1 MRMFSS
7 SALNNGCGNCT
18 EAKISGNFFY
28 DQTHRFLSCPQTY
41 INLWVNF
48 RRVLLL
54 QTTAKYSAVKCC
66 SENENIIK
74 IFPHDKIHI
83 TVYSCNVFSVCM
95 NLYTNEFTVT
105 GAKDELLC
113 ITVHNFRLQM
123 DLVFNRTLWW
133 IWIIEVSFSLYV
145 CKTWNHFHLPALS
158 HLWLAE
164 ILYRAATTNRISDCV
179 SDITMVIIQS
189 RQW

>member
-1 MRMFSS
+1 MFTS
-7 SALNNGCGNCT
+7 SALNNACGNCT
-18 EAKISGNFFY
+18 ETKISGNTPIPLLSS
-28 DQTHRFLSCPQTY
+28 DTHTSLCK
-41 INLWVNF
+41 
-48 RRVLLL
+48 LL

-66 SENENIIK
+66 SEKTLLKSPPTIK
-74 IFPHDKIHI
+74 YILRYIA
-83 TVYSCNVFSVCM
+83 VM

-113 ITVHNFRLQM
+113 ITVHHFRLQM
-123 DLVFNRTLWW
+123 DLVFNRTLRW

-145 CKTWNHFHLPALS
+145 CKTRNHFHLPPLS
-158 HLWLAE
+158 GLWLAE
-164 ILYRAATTNRISDCV
+164 TLCRAATANRISDCV